1 MKEPNVEPQKQY
13 TPTEAMAQLGIS
25 RRTLDRYA
33 EHGLIKYAIR
43 AAGNRR
49 VYFGQA
55 IIDCFNTML

>member
-13 TPTEAMAQLGIS
+13 TPTEAMAQLGIC

-33 EHGLIKYAIR
+33 ERGLIKYQVR

-55 IIDCFNTML
+55 ILDCYNTML